1 MDQIIV
7 IAGDKSKYE
16 ADFKKYG
23 FYVTWSSFD
32 LKEVI
37 KIRDRS
43 NIILVCAVD
52 EDYET
57 LKKLGFY
64 LRDICI
70 EEEKTVYLYGR
81 KEKVEIIKELVP
93 SMYIKLVVLYH
104 VAFSTVPGEI
114 LKHEFMPVRNKPTF
128 LIIDNDTE
136 YVGKLRLY
144 LEPYFQILVSRF
156 DFEEAG
162 MLLLKSDIVLISMD
176 ATFTLREF
184 MSFFKAVMTKKHSP
198 LFHFF
203 YLASSNSE
211 RYRMNAGSENE
222 SISFSK
228 EMEVSRVA
236 GYFAKSF
243 GKGEQ

>member
-16 ADFKKYG
+16 AEFKKNG
-23 FYVTWSSFD
+23 FYVTWSSFE
-32 LKEVI
+32 LEEVI

-70 EEEKTVYLYGR
+70 EEEKTLYLYGR
-81 KEKVEIIKELVP
+81 KEKVDIIKDLVP
-93 SMYIKLVVLYH
+93 SLYIKKVVLYH
-104 VAFSTVPGEI
+104 VAFSTIPGEI
-114 LKHEFMPVRNKPTF
+114 LKQELMPDRNKPTF

-162 MLLLKSDIVLISMD
+162 MLMLKSDIVLISME
-176 ATFTLREF
+176 ATFKLREF
-184 MSFFKAVMTKKHSP
+184 MGFFKAMMMKKRSP

-203 YLASSNSE
+203 YLASTDAE
-211 RYRMNAGSENE
+211 RNRMNAGSENE

-228 EMEVSRVA
+228 EMDVDRVA
-236 GYFAKSF
+236 NYFVKSF
-243 GKGEQ
+243 GKEGK